1 MQQLH
6 LDACNPSAVRAE
18 VTCCSYPTGVLA
30 RRYGSAPR
38 PAASGASLD
47 RTIAST
53 TRPSMWAA
61 WKATAVPTWVVR
73 ERLSDKDV
81 IWF

>member
-38 PAASGASLD
+38 PAASGASLG

-53 TRPSMWAA
+53 TRPVHVGCVQSHSGADMGSSRAIKSA
-61 WKATAVPTWVVR
+61 
-73 ERLSDKDV
+73 
-81 IWF
+81 